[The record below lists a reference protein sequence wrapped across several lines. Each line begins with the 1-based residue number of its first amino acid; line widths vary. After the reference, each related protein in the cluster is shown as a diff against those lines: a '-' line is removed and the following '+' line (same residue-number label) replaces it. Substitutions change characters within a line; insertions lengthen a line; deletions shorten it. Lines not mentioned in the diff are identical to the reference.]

1 MKAGSR
7 TFWKQPWF
15 QGNTC
20 ISPRKSRWILNLI
33 SKNSSGA
40 FWKQLWFQGNSWIF
54 PWFQVNLKSTLIKKK
69 TVLTHFQ
76 NSLDFKATWIFHGFT
91 MSHSRVLAHFMSH
104 KGYAKS
110 TQLNLSVATDN
121 FFILFLTLQNQI
133 EKNKW
138 KNSDASE
145 KFWGKQI
152 WKFSEATDT
161 RK

>member
-69 TVLTHFQ
+69 NSSDTFSKQPWFQ
-76 NSLDFKATWIFHGFT
+76 GNLNF
-91 MSHSRVLAHFMSH
+91 SRVHNVSFAGSGAFHVPQRICKVNTIKLVCCNR
-104 KGYAKS
+104 
-110 TQLNLSVATDN
+110 Q
-121 FFILFLTLQNQI
+121 FFYLV
-133 EKNKW
+133 
-138 KNSDASE
+138 SDAS
-145 KFWGKQI
+145 KPD
-152 WKFSEATDT
+152 WK
-161 RK
+161 K